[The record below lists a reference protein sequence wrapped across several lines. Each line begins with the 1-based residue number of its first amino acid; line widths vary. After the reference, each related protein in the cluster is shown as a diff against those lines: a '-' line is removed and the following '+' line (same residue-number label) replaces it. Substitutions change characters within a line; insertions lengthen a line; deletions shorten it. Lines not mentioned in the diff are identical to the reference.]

1 MRLISPRTILF
12 FIFLSGIFFVAQ
24 ANSHS
29 GSSKGKHDKHK
40 NMTVQEFCTDSK
52 GKYRWMDHQ
61 VVYNEKGLKAEE
73 TDFSKYGL
81 SQRISYEW
89 DENDLCVK
97 EVLFN
102 EHNKVIRVRKY
113 EYNPDGTKKTQ
124 YNYLPN
130 GHLFSTKQYQY
141 TY

>member
-1 MRLISPRTILF
+1 MKLISLRTILF
-12 FIFLSGIFFVAQ
+12 SIFLSGFALMAQ

-29 GSSKGKHDKHK
+29 GSSKVKHDKRK

-52 GKYRWMDHQ
+52 GKYRWMDHE
-61 VVYNEKGLKAEE
+61 VIYNEKGLKAEE
-73 TDFSKYGL
+73 ADFSKYGL

-89 DENDLCVK
+89 DDNGQCVK

-102 EHNKVIRVRKY
+102 EHNKVIRIRKY

-130 GHLFSTKQYQY
+130 GHLFSTKQYEY